1 MTGRP
6 RSGMEQP
13 SPIPGKGAA
22 AHDRP
27 VNAPVTLKAAATPT
41 APALVLRPWC
51 VEDVAAL
58 VEIYRDPELRRWA
71 SPPMECED
79 DGLRWVQAQERS
91 WAAGDRFGFAV
102 LAAALGAAPPRL
114 VGNVVLKEFAPGK
127 PSAEVGYWTAARAR
141 GRDVA
146 PRALELLT
154 AWSLDAFRADGLEGV
169 PRTSPSGRQPG
180 ILPRCGE
187 VRLRVRQDP
196 AVGASL
202 LPARWSSA
210 HTARSCLTPP
220 CPVLATAFPCLGK
233 RCTPSA
239 GAGTWHAPTR
249 RRRPRRTPHAT
260 SPAPAP
266 GRPRAAAAGA
276 P

>member
-1 MTGRP
+1 
-6 RSGMEQP
+6 MEQP

-102 LAAALGAAPPRL
+102 LAAALGPAPPRL

-154 AWSLDAFRADGLEGV
+154 AWSLDAFRADGLECLELLHQVDNLASCRVAEKCGYEFD
-169 PRTSPSGRQPG
+169 RT
-180 ILPRCGE
+180 L
-187 VRLRVRQDP
+187 
-196 AVGASL
+196 
-202 LPARWSSA
+202 
-210 HTARSCLTPP
+210 
-220 CPVLATAFPCLGK
+220 
-233 RCTPSA
+233 PSA
-239 GAGTWHAPTR
+239 PPSYPLVGHLHIR
-249 RRRPRRTPHAT
+249 
-260 SPAPAP
+260 
-266 GRPRAAAAGA
+266 RAAA
-276 P
+276 